1 MSSKEKKETTEKKEK
16 KIEHIMFMID
26 YMLKHSSVN
35 HKLSASE
42 LMTAVF
48 NEEFPDDATD
58 KLYDIALS
66 GDGKYESRVF
76 RFFRDFFKSA
86 VDEEENIDED
96 DKKNGKVPKLLLD
109 IKLYNS
115 KSKGEGFDRKDK
127 RYYAEGPLSE
137 EQVAIL
143 RDAIC
148 VYPYAEKS
156 KTQEIVNALNRMT
169 TVYNQMDYNP
179 ELVGADKYPGTYY
192 ENLKEIYKAFSVVK
206 YDDELEVTHFSVE
219 EADKPRE
226 SHIKE
231 ISRNVSKI
239 SFEYYEYVF
248 NEKKHK
254 IELAPKIL
262 KSGSIVRTVNPLK
275 LLWSN
280 GYYYLVT
287 YYKNKDGKF
296 QYLNYRV
303 DRMKNVKCKAEA
315 ADMLTDSKYMGQ
327 SGFKV
332 SKYKGQNPVMYSS
345 DEGRS
350 DVVLRCK
357 KYLLNNAL
365 DTFGFD
371 IRISDAPPDELMIT
385 VYNASPQG
393 VIMWAL
399 EYGESAEIV
408 SPAVLREKMKN
419 SAEKLLERYK

>member
-1 MSSKEKKETTEKKEK
+1 MGSEEKKVTKEK
-16 KIEHIMFMID
+16 KIEHIMFLID
-26 YMLKHSSVN
+26 YMVRHSSVN
-35 HKLSASE
+35 HKISASE

-48 NEEFPDDATD
+48 NEEFPDDTTD
-58 KLYDIALS
+58 KLYDKALS

-76 RFFRDFFKSA
+76 RFLKDFVKST
-86 VDEEENIDED
+86 VDDEEENIDED

-115 KSKGEGFDRKDK
+115 RSNDDKFDRKDK
-127 RYYAEGPLSE
+127 RYYAEGPLTE

-156 KTQEIVNALNRMT
+156 KTQEIVDALNRLT
-169 TVYNQMDYNP
+169 TVYNQIDYNP

-192 ENLKEIYKAFSVVK
+192 ENLKEIYKAFSSVK
-206 YDDELEVTHFSVE
+206 YDEELGTTRFSVDD
-219 EADKPRE
+219 ADKSRE
-226 SHIKE
+226 SYLKE
-231 ISRNVSKI
+231 ITRNVSRI

-248 NEKKHK
+248 NENTRR
-254 IELAPKIL
+254 IELAPKML
-262 KSGSIVRTVNPLK
+262 KNGGIVRTVNPLK

-287 YYKNKDGKF
+287 YYKDKEGKYK
-296 QYLNYRV
+296 YLNYRV
-303 DRMKNVKCKAEA
+303 DRMKNVKCTTDAAE
-315 ADMLTDSKYMGQ
+315 MLTDSKYMSQ

-350 DVVLRCK
+350 DVILRCK
-357 KYLLNNAL
+357 KYLLNNVL

-371 IRISDAPPDELMIT
+371 IKISNASSDELMIT

-399 EYGESAEIV
+399 EYGDGAEIV
-408 SPAVLREKMKN
+408 EPAAMRDKMK
-419 SAEKLLERYK
+419 SAAERLLERYK